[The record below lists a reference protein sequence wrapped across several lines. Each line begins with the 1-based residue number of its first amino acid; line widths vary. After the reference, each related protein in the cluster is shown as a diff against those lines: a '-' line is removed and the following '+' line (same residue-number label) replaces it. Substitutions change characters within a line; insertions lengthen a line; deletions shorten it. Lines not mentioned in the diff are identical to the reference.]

1 MARCDLPAHRQAIQ
15 PVDTRAAH
23 GHNASG
29 GRTVAGVPLAA
40 CSKQRRGTS
49 LSLLCSLVSARR
61 SEISTSEIARN
72 VAITFTVACFIFFL
86 VSVFLFPEMRSV
98 DEADGEKGEDG

>member
-1 MARCDLPAHRQAIQ
+1 
-15 PVDTRAAH
+15 
-23 GHNASG
+23 
-29 GRTVAGVPLAA
+29 
-40 CSKQRRGTS
+40 
-49 LSLLCSLVSARR
+49 LVSARR